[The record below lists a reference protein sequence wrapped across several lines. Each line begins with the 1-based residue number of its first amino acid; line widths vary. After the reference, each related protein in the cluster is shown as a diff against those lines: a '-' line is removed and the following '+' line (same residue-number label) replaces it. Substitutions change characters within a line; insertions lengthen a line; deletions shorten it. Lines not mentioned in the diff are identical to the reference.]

1 MNKTNKPSIIVFI
14 FIIFFLRSGGE
25 EHLPKSAI
33 LNCYMLFACI
43 TDVKGLVRESSSP
56 RIRLSSELFKFYIL
70 MWTKNGF
77 WLPTCRIYTP
87 SFSLSNEKCNWN
99 GIYFVNKY
107 ICTPH
112 KKKKRK
118 WVTLKSFF
126 MCRSIL

>member
-25 EHLPKSAI
+25 EHLLKSAI

-70 MWTKNGF
+70 M
-77 WLPTCRIYTP
+77 
-87 SFSLSNEKCNWN
+87 
-99 GIYFVNKY
+99 
-107 ICTPH
+107 
-112 KKKKRK
+112 
-118 WVTLKSFF
+118 
-126 MCRSIL
+126 